1 MAESEQ
7 VVKVFSTL
15 REEEMLVIKS
25 LLDDAGIQ
33 CFVKGDDGSVIYGVK
48 QGMFNEMHIYV
59 NSNDAEDVKKII
71 ELMSQEPPKEK
82 VEPLEEG
89 DEGWEEDCGCQPL
102 EE

>member
-7 VVKVFSTL
+7 VVKVFSTI

-33 CFVKGDDGSVIYGVK
+33 CFVKGDDGSVIYGFK

-59 NSNDAEDVKKII
+59 NSDDEEDVKKIL
-71 ELMSQEPPKEK
+71 EVMSQEPPKEK
-82 VEPLEEG
+82 VEPLKEG
-89 DEGWEEDCGCQPL
+89 DEGWEEDCGCQAL

>member
-7 VVKVFSTL
+7 VVKVFSTII
-15 REEEMLVIKS
+15 EEEMLVIKS

-33 CFVKGDDGSVIYGVK
+33 CFVKGDDGGVIYGFK

-59 NSNDAEDVKKII
+59 NSNDAEDVKRII

-82 VEPLEEG
+82 VEPLKEG